1 MFRTGKAIALATAG
15 LMALAGSAAAAED
28 WTTHRMDQLARI
40 QVGNATGGKLQ
51 GGKPMTVNAYLR
63 TRDIDSPRAALQPQ
77 AIATVDMTFPSGTK
91 VNAIGK
97 CALWPTNKP
106 WDFKKFC
113 ASSKVGEGW
122 GIASGFGTS
131 ALPRIDV
138 ASGGLSAPSISGNYS
153 DSPPNCLVTDSSQY
167 ARAYEGVISY
177 ADPMLGASC
186 LPLGLTWA
194 HITAY
199 AGMGNGAVNPTTGKV
214 YDRTDPNKKKAAKI
228 TDKTA
233 LVFATDNGLAALSF
247 NGTITTNPDKTLTL
261 HVDLPA
267 FNSAGL
273 KGYLPLDTNLT
284 DFRLVLNNSKFLTAG
299 ACPKSKNFQISV
311 KQTYNPFP
319 ADYAKGLTSHY
330 ADQTLTTDNP
340 C

>member
-1 MFRTGKAIALATAG
+1 MRKTGTVIALASAG
-15 LMALAGSAAAAED
+15 LMAIAGTAAAAED
-28 WTTHRMDQLARI
+28 WTTHRMDQMARI
-40 QVGNATGGKLQ
+40 KVGNSTGSKLQ
-51 GGKPMTVNAYLR
+51 GGKSMTVDAYLR
-63 TRDIDSPRAALQPQ
+63 TRDPDSPRAALQPQ
-77 AIATVDMTFPSGTK
+77 AIATVDMTFPAGTK

-97 CALWPTNKP
+97 CTLWPTSKP
-106 WDFKKFC
+106 WDFKKNC
-113 ASSKVGEGW
+113 ASSKIGEGW
-122 GIASGFGTS
+122 GLASGFGTS
-131 ALPRIDV
+131 ALPRLNV
-138 ASGGLSAPSISGNYS
+138 ASGGTTAPSGTGNYS
-153 DSPPNCLVTDSSQY
+153 DTPTDCLPDDTGQY
-167 ARAYEGVISY
+167 SRAFESVITYSN
-177 ADPMLGASC
+177 PMLGASC

-199 AGMGNGAVNPTTGKV
+199 AGMGNGAVNPTNGKV
-214 YDRTDPNKKKAAKI
+214 YDRTDSKKARAAKV

-233 LVFATDNGLAALSF
+233 LVFATDNGIAALSF
-247 NGTITTNPDKTLTL
+247 NGTIKTNKDKTVTL

-284 DFRLVLNNSKFLTAG
+284 DFRLVINNSKYLTAG
-299 ACPKSKNFQISV
+299 ACPKSKNFQVSV

-319 ADYAKGLTSHY
+319 GDFAKGFTNHY